1 MDWQIILKQLTCTLA
16 TKNLKLNTKNRN
28 AAIKD
33 EDIRYRYNLD
43 DEKYWEDVA
52 EHWNTSVEVAKN
64 QSVLIVLLLI
74 LAQE

>member
-1 MDWQIILKQLTCTLA
+1 MDWQIILKQLTCPAA

-33 EDIRYRYNLD
+33 EDIRYGPLNLD

-52 EHWNTSVEVAKN
+52 EHWNTSD
-64 QSVLIVLLLI
+64 
-74 LAQE
+74 